1 MRYFIVIFI
10 LLTNFYANEISVN
23 QLIKYYQAGDYK
35 KVCLYGIKIFHK
47 LKRDEN
53 LVSMYGISCLKSDY
67 IDRLAIPAVVLKKSK
82 SGRKNAI
89 YFLTIML
96 QKKILLSSLFDNFQI
111 SNVKFPN
118 TDYIL
123 SKIFRLYQEK
133 RYKKN
138 KNELIFKDLTNKDKT
153 YKLILIKDKE
163 PKIEL
168 LELINNKIV
177 DKHLYWWG

>member
-10 LLTNFYANEISVN
+10 LLTNFYAKGISVN
-23 QLIKYYQAGDYK
+23 QLIKYYQTGDYK
-35 KVCLYGIKIFHK
+35 KVCTYGIKIFNK
-47 LKRDEN
+47 LKQDED

-67 IDRLAIPAVVLKKSK
+67 IDRLTVPSVILKKSK

-89 YFLTIML
+89 YFLTILL
-96 QKKILLSSLFDNFQI
+96 QKKILVNSLFDNFQI
-111 SNVKFPN
+111 SNIKLPDTN
-118 TDYIL
+118 YIL

-138 KNELIFKDLTNKDKT
+138 GNELIFKDPSNKNKT
-153 YKLILIKDKE
+153 YKLILIKGKI
-163 PKIEL
+163 PKIKL

-177 DKHLYWWG
+177 NRHLYW